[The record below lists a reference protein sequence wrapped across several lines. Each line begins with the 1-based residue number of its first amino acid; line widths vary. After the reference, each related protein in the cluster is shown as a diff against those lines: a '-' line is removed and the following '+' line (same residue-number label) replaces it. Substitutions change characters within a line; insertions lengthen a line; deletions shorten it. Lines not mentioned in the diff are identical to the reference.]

1 MNHIRAPSGGAG
13 AGEGKGG
20 WRPAAAARSL
30 PTVEGVLPPNGATT
44 AHRDVSRAA
53 VAALAVLV
61 GLAVLA
67 PWPFGGVP
75 LRVSGTIAIVSLG
88 VALVTL
94 PATWRRRAA
103 LPQWAARA
111 LAGLW
116 ILAVLQLLPLPHAL
130 HTALAP
136 GSAAL
141 WDPASA
147 AAATVLGPGPHPI
160 SVYPEATVRW
170 LALSTGIVGLAL
182 AVAPALG
189 RRRAALPAVLVLVAG
204 GTAVAVFG
212 LVARLVFGDKIYGVF
227 TVPTVAP
234 FGPFV
239 SKNAFAACVEMTALL
254 AVGLA
259 AGLADEARAGAGW
272 LDWLETP
279 RASRVVFA
287 AAAAVVLVL
296 AVPASLSRG
305 GVVSLG
311 AGLVVFLLTRVAW
324 DPGRRAIRRTAVL
337 AAVCALS
344 VAGLV
349 AVLPMEARDRVRT
362 LGSLDAD
369 PSGAYRLSAWR
380 DTLGLVSASP
390 LLGSGF
396 GAYGDAVARLKTS
409 STAVRLEHAENDYLE
424 LLAEGGGATGVLLL
438 ILGAA
443 TLSASWRGIRAERHR
458 LLRGLRAG
466 ALGGVAAALVH
477 SAVDFVLRIPA
488 NALLF
493 AALLALLLAS
503 PGTSGDSAGRGDGRG
518 RALPAVLLAATLVA
532 ALLVPWKERAFDLS
546 LLKRAS
552 SDAVEGPR
560 WRLLESDLERHLRH
574 RPADASAWVA
584 LAWLRLPAAPREAAA
599 LASWGAS
606 LDPTHAALRRE
617 ADRIVAAAQSQPRS
631 P

>member
-1 MNHIRAPSGGAG
+1 
-13 AGEGKGG
+13 
-20 WRPAAAARSL
+20 
-30 PTVEGVLPPNGATT
+30 VEEVLLPNGAPTG
-44 AHRDVSRAA
+44 HRVVWRAA
-53 VAALAVLV
+53 AAALAVLV
-61 GLAVLA
+61 GLAVLT

-75 LRVSGTIAIVSLG
+75 LHATQAIAIVSLG
-88 VALVTL
+88 VALLTL
-94 PATWRRRAA
+94 PPTWRRRVA
-103 LPQWAARA
+103 LPGWITGA
-111 LAGLW
+111 LIGLW
-116 ILAVLQLLPLPHAL
+116 ILAALQLLPLPGAL
-130 HTALAP
+130 HASLAP

-160 SVYPEATVRW
+160 SVYPEATLRW
-170 LALSTGIVGLAL
+170 LALATGIVGLAL
-182 AVAPALG
+182 AAAPALG
-189 RRRAALPAVLVLVAG
+189 RRHVALPAALALVAG

-212 LVARLVFGDKIYGVF
+212 LVARLAFGDKIYGVF

-239 SKNAFAACVEMTALL
+239 SKNHFAAFVEMTALL

-259 AGLADEARAGAGW
+259 VGLADEARAGTGG
-272 LDWLETP
+272 LDWLESP

-287 AAAAVVLVL
+287 AAAAAVLVL

-311 AGLVVFLLTRVAW
+311 VGLVVFLLARVAS
-324 DPGRRAIRRTAVL
+324 DPRGRPMRKTVLL

-344 VAGLV
+344 VAGVV

-369 PSGAYRLSAWR
+369 PSGTYRLTAWR
-380 DTLGLVSASP
+380 DTLALASTSP

-396 GAYGDAVARLKTS
+396 GAYGDAVARFKTS

-424 LLAEGGGATGVLLL
+424 LLAEGGGAAVVLLL

-443 TLSASWRGIRAERHR
+443 TLSAGWRGIRAERHR
-458 LLRGLRAG
+458 LLRGVRAG

-477 SAVDFVLRIPA
+477 SMVDFVLRIPA
-488 NALLF
+488 SALLF
-493 AALLALLLAS
+493 AALLALLLGGGTG
-503 PGTSGDSAGRGDGRG
+503 PGDPVRPRGVRG
-518 RALPAVLLAATLVA
+518 RALLAVLVAATLVA
-532 ALLVPWKERAFDLS
+532 ALLVPWKERTFDLS

-560 WRLLESDLERHLRH
+560 WRLLQSDLERHLRH

-606 LDPTHAALRRE
+606 LDPTHAALRRQ
-617 ADRIVAAAQSQPRS
+617 AARIVTAAQSQPRS